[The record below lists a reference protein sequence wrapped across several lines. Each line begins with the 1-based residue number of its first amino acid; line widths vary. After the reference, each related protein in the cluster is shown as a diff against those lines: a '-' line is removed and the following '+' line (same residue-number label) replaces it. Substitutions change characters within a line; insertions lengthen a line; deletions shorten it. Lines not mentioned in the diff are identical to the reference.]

1 MFKQKTWLIV
11 LVIVLA
17 LGMLIHGVALAANS
31 ALQFNGT
38 NQYVKMGR
46 ALGTIGTITNGAT
59 FTTAVPA
66 ALGSGRALR
75 FNGTNQYV
83 TFGAAPELGVIT
95 FTLEVWFNWTGG
107 GNTTSTCTGGLL
119 TVIPLVSKGRGEADG
134 GVKDMNFLMGI
145 QNSRLV
151 ADFEEGA
158 GMPVQGLNHP
168 VTGTTAISTNTW
180 HHAAATYDCK
190 VWRLYLDGVLDGT
203 QTITTTGN
211 IYPRSDST
219 QHAGLASAMTSS
231 GTAQGYFAGSLDE
244 ARIWNYARTQA
255 EIQGTMNQ
263 QITSGAGLVRRWGLN
278 EGSGTLVGSNPTLG
292 ATTFTIE
299 FWFKRIGA
307 GVASYTGTGGV
318 VAIPL
323 VSKGMAESDN
333 SNVDMNYF
341 VGIATA
347 NNRLV
352 ADIEEGAGQPT
363 PGLNHPV
370 TGTTTIANNTWY
382 HTAVTYDGSTWRVYL
397 NGGLEISQTVTG
409 SPFPRFDSIQH
420 FALASALQQNGLPG
434 SSSGYGPGYFQGVL
448 DEVRI
453 WNYARTQSEIQTDMV
468 AEVPSAPGLIGR
480 WGMNE
485 GAGATIADSSGSGFT
500 GTLMNAPTWAIGFP
514 SPTAIGLAD
523 FGARA
528 ENDSTRVIVFAGL
541 VVGACITGIII
552 ARTSRKR

>member
-1 MFKQKTWLIV
+1 
-11 LVIVLA
+11 
-17 LGMLIHGVALAANS
+17 
-31 ALQFNGT
+31 
-38 NQYVKMGR
+38 
-46 ALGTIGTITNGAT
+46 
-59 FTTAVPA
+59 
-66 ALGSGRALR
+66 
-75 FNGTNQYV
+75 
-83 TFGAAPELGVIT
+83 
-95 FTLEVWFNWTGG
+95 
-107 GNTTSTCTGGLL
+107 
-119 TVIPLVSKGRGEADG
+119 
-134 GVKDMNFLMGI
+134 
-145 QNSRLV
+145 
-151 ADFEEGA
+151 
-158 GMPVQGLNHP
+158 
-168 VTGTTAISTNTW
+168 
-180 HHAAATYDCK
+180 
-190 VWRLYLDGVLDGT
+190 
-203 QTITTTGN
+203 
-211 IYPRSDST
+211 
-219 QHAGLASAMTSS
+219 MTSG

-255 EIQGTMNQ
+255 EIAGTINQ

-299 FWFKRIGA
+299 FWFKRTGT

-347 NNRLV
+347 NTRLV
-352 ADIEEGAGQPT
+352 ADFEEGAGQPT

-453 WNYARTQSEIQTDMV
+453 WNYARAQSEIQTDMV
-468 AEVPSAPGLIGR
+468 GEVPSAPGLIGR

-500 GTLMNAPTWAIGFP
+500 GTLMNAPTWVIGFP
-514 SPTAIGLAD
+514 NPTAVGLTD

-528 ENDSTRVIVFAGL
+528 ENHFTPAIVFAGL
-541 VVGACITGIII
+541 ITCACIIGITI
-552 ARTSRKR
+552 ARALRKR